1 MGDFAVAGTSEDGSG
16 ARAAAGGG
24 LRGFPRSWAWLA
36 VLYAGTM
43 RTQNIALLLPV
54 SAGSFLYIATANLLP
69 ELQEECGG
77 SRVALQILCLV
88 AGVALVMLAGGLS

>member
-1 MGDFAVAGTSEDGSG
+1 
-16 ARAAAGGG
+16 
-24 LRGFPRSWAWLA
+24 

-69 ELQEECGG
+69 ELQEECRW
-77 SRVALQILCLV
+77 SRVVLQLLCLV
-88 AGVALVMLAGGLS
+88 AGVALVMLAGGFAQS